1 MVNCEDVLHFLDTY
15 LNSAQIP
22 DMSHNG
28 LQVEGT
34 PRVGKIVFGVSASLA
49 LFRQAKE
56 AGADMV
62 LVHHGLLW
70 GQEQAVTGLFKER
83 VAFLLKNDIN
93 LAAYHLPLDKHP
105 VVGHNA
111 CLIRALGA
119 QREQPFGVYH
129 GQTIGFCGVLPEPQT
144 LDQVAQTL
152 EAYCQTKAVRLPF
165 GTNRIESVGI
175 VSGGAYSMLPQAI
188 EKHLD
193 LYITGVLDEPAQ
205 EWCREGN
212 INCLALGHYN
222 SEKPGVLALMELIA
236 KRFDVQ
242 TEFID
247 VPNPL

>member
-83 VAFLLKNDIN
+83 VAFLLKKDIY
-93 LAAYHLPLDKHP
+93 LAAYHLQLDKHP

-111 CLIRALGA
+111 WLICA
-119 QREQPFGVYH
+119 
-129 GQTIGFCGVLPEPQT
+129 
-144 LDQVAQTL
+144 
-152 EAYCQTKAVRLPF
+152 
-165 GTNRIESVGI
+165 
-175 VSGGAYSMLPQAI
+175 
-188 EKHLD
+188 
-193 LYITGVLDEPAQ
+193 
-205 EWCREGN
+205 
-212 INCLALGHYN
+212 
-222 SEKPGVLALMELIA
+222 
-236 KRFDVQ
+236 
-242 TEFID
+242 
-247 VPNPL
+247 

>member
-83 VAFLLKNDIN
+83 VAFLLKNDIPLKSFLFFLKTN
-93 LAAYHLPLDKHP
+93 MYKKITSIKHKQYGYLPL
-105 VVGHNA
+105 
-111 CLIRALGA
+111 
-119 QREQPFGVYH
+119 
-129 GQTIGFCGVLPEPQT
+129 T
-144 LDQVAQTL
+144 
-152 EAYCQTKAVRLPF
+152 TKILLPF
-165 GTNRIESVGI
+165 
-175 VSGGAYSMLPQAI
+175 Q
-188 EKHLD
+188 
-193 LYITGVLDEPAQ
+193 
-205 EWCREGN
+205 
-212 INCLALGHYN
+212 
-222 SEKPGVLALMELIA
+222 
-236 KRFDVQ
+236 
-242 TEFID
+242 
-247 VPNPL
+247 